1 MESFMSAIDP
11 IESAAKSKLDDAE
24 LVELRP
30 ALARNAAA
38 VDYDESGGL
47 VLVLPRDPN
56 VTAFIRELDEIQYE
70 TAVDLKAAR
79 RRLRV
84 ARQSYQTRV
93 ANRVALNLESPKFN
107 RFVSLSAILIA
118 RAAGKHWHKVIMKF
132 EAEKKIERIKD
143 ENAEAIARSHG
154 IVRHYKKRE
163 QRVYQS

>member
-30 ALARNAAA
+30 ALQRKATA
-38 VDYDESGGL
+38 VNYDESGGL
-47 VLVLPRDPN
+47 VLVLPCDPDVN
-56 VTAFIRELDEIQYE
+56 AFIRELDEIQYE
-70 TAVDLKAAR
+70 TADLKAAR

-84 ARQSYQTRV
+84 ARDQYQTRV

-118 RAAGKHWHKVIMKF
+118 RAAGKHWHKVVRELEYF
-132 EAEKKIERIKD
+132 ERVKKHNERAAAQRRDNDNAFCLIGDRLYPKD
-143 ENAEAIARSHG
+143 NAS
-154 IVRHYKKRE
+154 
-163 QRVYQS
+163 